1 MFLNGMFNASLG
13 DSKITTEVR
22 NDKMIINALYNPKI
36 ISKLASDISKQL
48 NASENHLI
56 LKQLD
61 DDALDTLLKLCQKE
75 KTNRELNDP
84 DRNRS

>member
-1 MFLNGMFNASLG
+1 MFLNGMFNASLS
-13 DSKITTEVR
+13 DSKITTEAR
-22 NDKMIINALYNPKI
+22 NDKMIVNALYNPEI
-36 ISKLASDISKQL
+36 ISEMASDISKQL
-48 NASENHLI
+48 NDSENHLI

-61 DDALDTLLKLCQKE
+61 DDALDILINLCQKE